1 MAKYNAAQI
10 IEALKGSGGVIS
22 VAADRVQV
30 KGELHSKGKICASCE
45 GTFVAVKPGHPA
57 YHRW

>member
-1 MAKYNAAQI
+1 MKLRARVVDSKEDRATV
-10 IEALKGSGGVIS
+10 EATLEGG
-22 VAADRVQV
+22 
-30 KGELHSKGKICASCE
+30 GKITATCR